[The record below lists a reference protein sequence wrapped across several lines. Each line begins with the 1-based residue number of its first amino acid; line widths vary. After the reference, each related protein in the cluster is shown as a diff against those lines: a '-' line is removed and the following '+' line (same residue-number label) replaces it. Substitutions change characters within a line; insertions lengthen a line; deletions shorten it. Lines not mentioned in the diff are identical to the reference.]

1 MKKLL
6 GLLFVSVVLVSCGK
20 QVVVPEPVEEP
31 VTIVA
36 PQQPSTYHFVPP
48 VQQSI
53 HGTREENN
61 VILWKHLKD
70 SNNAFIIDNASTL
83 RFEISEEL
91 RCDRDILI
99 GINGKSMGVLHKNL
113 NCQFMSDTI
122 RVGGTVFGDG
132 SRIFAMPLNDIR
144 IVQNGVKKTLNL
156 YDYAN
161 DDWVVNF
168 SLAVGQTDNYVTL
181 IEVE

>member
-1 MKKLL
+1 MSSE
-6 GLLFVSVVLVSCGK
+6 VTV
-20 QVVVPEPVEEP
+20 EPATIIVE
-31 VTIVA
+31 
-36 PQQPSTYHFVPP
+36 PQQPSTYSFVPP
-48 VQQSI
+48 VQPSI

-61 VILWKHLKD
+61 KILWKHLKD
-70 SNNAFIIDNASTL
+70 SDNAFIINDSSIV

-132 SRIFAMPLNDIR
+132 SRIFAMPLNNIQ
-144 IVQNGVKKTLNL
+144 IVQNGAKKTLNL
-156 YDYAN
+156 FDYAN
-161 DDWVVNF
+161 DDGVVNF
-168 SLAVGQTDNYVTL
+168 SLAVGQTDNFVSL
-181 IEVE
+181 IEIE